1 MIPNFLREQFRLAC
15 VLQPVHLGLQCV
27 NKDDEDINNFK
38 LVAFY
43 FSDKTGSP
51 WLRWQ
56 SFGVWILF
64 KVNYEKKPMLEKQP
78 QMAS

>member
-15 VLQPVHLGLQCV
+15 VLQPVHFGLQCE

-51 WLRWQ
+51 
-56 SFGVWILF
+56 
-64 KVNYEKKPMLEKQP
+64 
-78 QMAS
+78 